1 MATRLT
7 RRALPEDLPEWGVL
21 LLESHH
27 DPAFTM
33 EWRTHPFHK
42 WIYVLRGR
50 GRFLLHRREFF
61 FSAGDVI
68 AVPAGTPNRI
78 VDLPGAASSLY
89 VCCVADQLLSF
100 DRSLR
105 GRLPAGP
112 LAPDGH
118 FANRVAALMRRLAFA
133 QSRATPTRPIGM
145 VADALRMVQLATEHE
160 GSSAPTP
167 VARRSPERQAMV
179 DYVRRLRADFFEAT
193 TLDDAAAG
201 LGMSRRTF
209 TRLFAETTGISWL
222 RFVRDL
228 AIDHA
233 RERLRGSDLP
243 IASVAFEC
251 GFNDLSTFYRHF
263 KQRCGRS
270 PAAYRRHP
278 DAAEPQADRGPNG
291 GDLPDGRGLARGEA

>member
-1 MATRLT
+1 MGTRLT
-7 RRALPEDLPEWGVL
+7 RRALPEDLPDWGVL

-50 GRFLLHRREFF
+50 GRFFLNRSDFL

-105 GRLPAGP
+105 ERLPAGP
-112 LAPDGH
+112 LTPDGH

-133 QSRATPTRPIGM
+133 QSRATPTRPVGM
-145 VADALRMVQLATEHE
+145 VADALRMVQLAAEHE
-160 GSSAPTP
+160 LTSPPPP
-167 VARRSPERQAMV
+167 VTRRSPERQAMAE
-179 DYVRRLRADFFEAT
+179 YVRRLRANFFEAT

-201 LGMSRRTF
+201 LGISRRTF
-209 TRLFAETTGISWL
+209 TRLFAETTGTSWL
-222 RFVRDL
+222 RFIRDL

-233 RERLRGSDLP
+233 QERLRGSDLP

-270 PAAYRRHP
+270 PAAYRRRP
-278 DAAEPQADRGPNG
+278 DAAESLSDQASSD
-291 GDLPDGRGLARGEA
+291 GDPPTGVA